1 MSYMV
6 ERRRNEIGI
15 RIALGADRSAVVAM
29 IMREAATL
37 LAAGLVVGGIAAIG
51 AARWAGALLFGLR
64 PSDPATLAMAAG
76 ALAAVAALASYVPA
90 HRASRLEPTIALREE

>member
-1 MSYMV
+1 M
-6 ERRRNEIGI
+6 
-15 RIALGADRSAVVAM
+15 LFRSVVAI

-76 ALAAVAALASYVPA
+76 TLAAVAALASYVPA